1 MRFHA
6 VSWASGAPVQTIIE
20 QAGLPFHPVAET
32 GWRWPPPPPLPM
44 DPNDDGTTHQQ
55 QMMIRS
61 LDQWLDLERV
71 TAATEDLI
79 TLGYDWQPDVIVS
92 ENFVSAAALVAEKL
106 SIPLAVVGWPA
117 PNTLPPQKSTSPPP
131 LASIFVEARR
141 RLDSILAT
149 FDLQGTNW
157 SMIGPPALCSP
168 HLHVTYWSP
177 SWFTGVPIGKQTQ
190 HVGGQT
196 NESIA
201 TSTILEKLPA
211 PELAPWV
218 LITLGTTFGND
229 PNFFITAAHAAKN
242 MGCLPLLALGGQI
255 PQAELPK
262 LRARLPR
269 STVVAQFLPLA
280 EILPHVSAVIHHG
293 GVGTTH
299 AAIVHGIPQII
310 VPHAGDQR
318 RQAQGIQRTKAGIAM
333 LPKDVTLDDLSQSL
347 ARLLPDLSPM
357 RANAQALQAEFAT
370 LGGVDRAADLLEHL
384 V

>member
-1 MRFHA
+1 MRFLFLSAQVPSHLDWGGYLKTA
-6 VSWASGAPVQTIIE
+6 LELQLSWASGAPVQPIIE

-131 LASIFVEARR
+131 
-141 RLDSILAT
+141 
-149 FDLQGTNW
+149 
-157 SMIGPPALCSP
+157 
-168 HLHVTYWSP
+168 HVTYWSP